1 MNLGKNERFFIDNSF
16 HHPSYNR
23 CLYTDDVLQLRPGM
37 VLKRGD

>member
-16 HHPSYNR
+16 YHLSDNR
-23 CLYTDDVLQLRPGM
+23 RLYTDVILQLRPCL